1 MGLLKF
7 YSDNM
12 QVLIENVN
20 IINPGEDVKT
30 HQNILIEDNLIKRI
44 SQDKLSTK
52 SDVKIIDGEDNYLL
66 PGFIDCHTHIFAK
79 GFHKEENMVN
89 PLGIHFYNAVPHSLQ
104 TINAGVTTIRD
115 CGSADLS
122 FKLAQQRKL
131 FTAPKVHLSVA
142 PLVMT
147 GGHFDLLLSSGWDME
162 IMYPGFPK
170 GRCDGVEEVLKKTRE
185 VKRAGADFIK
195 VMASGGV
202 LTTNTSPKF
211 AQFNKKELKTIV
223 NEASANDMKVSAHC
237 HSLKGMNNCIDA
249 GVSSI
254 EHGTF
259 IDKKTSSRMVKKG
272 TSLVPTL
279 LVHQFLYKNGFP
291 KWDNYAAE
299 KTAKLKEIVKI
310 HKENISAAYELGVN
324 ILMGTDSGVIP
335 HGHNLEELVHLT
347 DIGMSESE
355 AIASGTLKAA
365 EFLGY
370 YDLGQIK
377 ENYIADLILVNSNPL
392 DDISILSDNDNI
404 LTVMQD
410 GIVVK

>member
-1 MGLLKF
+1 
-7 YSDNM
+7 M
-12 QVLIENVN
+12 QTLIENVN
-20 IINPGEDVKT
+20 ILNPFEEVESS
-30 HQNILIEDNLIKRI
+30 QCVLIEDGLIKEI
-44 SQDKLSTK
+44 SSKINAKD
-52 SDVKIIDGEDNYLL
+52 DVKVIDGNDKFLL

-79 GFHKEENMVN
+79 GFHKEENMAN

-115 CGSADLS
+115 CGSADLG

-131 FTAPKVHLSVA
+131 FVAPKVHLSIT

-147 GGHFDLLLSSGWDME
+147 GGHFDLLLPSGWDME

-195 VMASGGV
+195 VMCSGGV
-202 LTTNTSPKF
+202 LTTNTSPEF

-223 NEASANDMKVSAHC
+223 NEASANNMKVSAHC

-249 GVSSI
+249 GFSSI

-259 IDKKTSSRMVKKG
+259 IDRKTASRMAENDV
-272 TSLVPTL
+272 SLVPTL

-291 KWDNYAAE
+291 AWDNYAEE
-299 KTAKLKEIVKI
+299 KTQKLSEIVKV
-310 HKENISAAYELGVN
+310 HKENISIAYDEGVN

-335 HGHNLEELVHLT
+335 HGHNLEELIHLT
-347 DIGMSESE
+347 DIGMSEDE
-355 AIASGTLKAA
+355 AIASGTVKAA
-365 EFLGY
+365 EFIGKDNLG
-370 YDLGQIK
+370 LVK

-404 LTVMQD
+404 LNVIQD
-410 GIVVK
+410 GLCIK